1 MLVTLVAAS
10 LCMLLIACANLANLL
25 VARALTRDKE
35 LAVRA
40 AIGANRDRLARQ
52 MLTES
57 AVLAAAGGALG
68 LAIAAG
74 AVPLLARLVPNILP
88 VASTPSLDLRM
99 LALAAFVTLGTGI
112 GFGLLPAWRTG
123 RSLDSGALRHGAR
136 TGAPRATERVRT
148 ALVVVEVMASVVL
161 LVVSGLLVRAMW
173 RVQDVDPGFRSENVL
188 TLRTVLPTPRY
199 GPTARRQQ
207 FYDRVTSEVAALP
220 GVERAAYI
228 SYLPM
233 TMRGGIW
240 PVVLNISG
248 LSEQALQSWSPDP
261 SEKRTA
267 SLRFV
272 TPGVFEALGVALIR
286 GRAIGP
292 EDTAAS
298 PRVAVVSA
306 SFARQFWPDRDPI
319 GQTFF
324 MAFDLRTVVGVVGD
338 VRVRGLE
345 QQSEPQTYMPATQM
359 RDNALIGYAPKDLIV
374 RASVPV
380 TTLTGAVRDVIAR
393 ADPDVPIADVQL
405 LSDVVDADT
414 APRRAQ
420 VRVLAA
426 FTALAF
432 GLAGIGLHGLL
443 AFAVSSRTREIGLR
457 MALGAR
463 RGEILRMVLK
473 RGLALSLTGIG
484 AGLVLAVG
492 AGRWLQSLLAGVSPT
507 DPQTFGAALAL
518 VLLMALT
525 GSLLPALRAVRIDP
539 VVAIRDE

>member
-1 MLVTLVAAS
+1 
-10 LCMLLIACANLANLL
+10 
-25 VARALTRDKE
+25 
-35 LAVRA
+35 
-40 AIGANRDRLARQ
+40 
-52 MLTES
+52 
-57 AVLAAAGGALG
+57 
-68 LAIAAG
+68 
-74 AVPLLARLVPNILP
+74 VP
-88 VASTPSLDLRM
+88 
-99 LALAAFVTLGTGI
+99 
-112 GFGLLPAWRTG
+112 
-123 RSLDSGALRHGAR
+123 
-136 TGAPRATERVRT
+136 
-148 ALVVVEVMASVVL
+148 
-161 LVVSGLLVRAMW
+161 
-173 RVQDVDPGFRSENVL
+173 
-188 TLRTVLPTPRY
+188 
-199 GPTARRQQ
+199 
-207 FYDRVTSEVAALP
+207 
-220 GVERAAYI
+220 
-228 SYLPM
+228 
-233 TMRGGIW
+233 
-240 PVVLNISG
+240 
-248 LSEQALQSWSPDP
+248 
-261 SEKRTA
+261 
-267 SLRFV
+267 
-272 TPGVFEALGVALIR
+272 LIR

-298 PRVAVVSA
+298 PRAAVVSA

-359 RDNALIGYAPKDLIV
+359 RDNALIGYAPKDLII

-426 FTALAF
+426 FTGLAF

-473 RGLALSLTGIG
+473 RGLVLSLTGIA

-507 DPQTFGAALAL
+507 DPQTFAAALAL
-518 VLLMALT
+518 VLIMALT

-539 VVAIRDE
+539 VVAIRED